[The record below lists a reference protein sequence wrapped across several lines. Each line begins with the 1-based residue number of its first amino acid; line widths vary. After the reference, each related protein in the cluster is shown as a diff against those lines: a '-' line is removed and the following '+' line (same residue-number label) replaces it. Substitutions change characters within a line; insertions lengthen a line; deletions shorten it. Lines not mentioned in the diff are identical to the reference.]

1 MIDDDELDGEGARKT
16 SWTAVAYRW
25 LFGIGTLAVLV
36 FGGVYL
42 VYSFGSGETA
52 VTGQGG
58 LPLVR
63 AAHGPVKVRPE
74 KPGGFEVPHQKLRVY
89 RKHDA
94 AGLEDLL
101 APGNPRPAG
110 KKAER
115 PKGPVIVAAGPVC
128 RLVPTLLA
136 DAGRYRLTALKLAAS
151 TLGAPKK
158 TASRQATERSKRAG
172 PKNAGSRPAGPKP
185 AGLKT
190 AGPKAATAA
199 RKTEARSRKPA
210 GKDRSAKTAGSF
222 RIQLGAFRTLAK
234 ARNHGRDLQR
244 QHSSLLGRL
253 NLVVERVDL
262 GSKGIFYRLRAGP
275 IRNKQAARS
284 LCRTLGKRRVNCFL
298 VSG

>member
-1 MIDDDELDGEGARKT
+1 MIDDDELDGEEARKT
-16 SWTAVAYRW
+16 GWTAVAYRW
-25 LFGIGTLAVLV
+25 LFGIGTLAALV

-63 AAHGPVKVRPE
+63 AAQGPVKVRPE
-74 KPGGFEVPHQKLRVY
+74 NPGGLVVPHQGLGVY
-89 RKHDA
+89 RKHDE

-101 APGNPRPAG
+101 APGNPRPAA
-110 KKAER
+110 KKADR
-115 PKGPVIVAAGPVC
+115 PKRHVIVAGGPVC

-151 TLGAPKK
+151 RLGAPKK
-158 TASRQATERSKRAG
+158 TASRQTTDRPKRTGSK
-172 PKNAGSRPAGPKP
+172 PAGP
-185 AGLKT
+185 KT
-190 AGPKAATAA
+190 AGPKTAGLKPAGPKAAAA
-199 RKTEARSRKPA
+199 AENTKARSRKPA
-210 GKDRSAKTAGSF
+210 GKDRSVKSAGSF
-222 RIQLGAFRTLAK
+222 RVQLGAFRSLAK
-234 ARNHGRDLQR
+234 ARRHGRGLQR
-244 QHSSLLGRL
+244 QHRSLLGRL

-262 GSKGIFYRLRAGP
+262 GSKGIFYRLRTGP
-275 IRNKQAARS
+275 IRNKQTARS